1 MKHVQK
7 AYDMDILRFWMWGGS
22 VLVQQRAPPPPFP
35 PLLSAGYLLWWAGS
49 PLHLGASWCCL
60 LTESRALGRGTDFLK
75 EWNSTLSPPSPP
87 SQTPYLDHSQTS
99 GPEAV
104 FNSTE
109 TNRLS
114 STQHSPYPAG
124 SMMPQGIRKCL
135 AMLQEFTSQNLR
147 PLRFSMGNLATF

>member
-1 MKHVQK
+1 
-7 AYDMDILRFWMWGGS
+7 MWDGS
-22 VLVQQRAPPPPFP
+22 VLAQQRAPFP

-49 PLHLGASWCCL
+49 PLHVGASWCCL
-60 LTESRALGRGTDFLK
+60 LTEARALGRGTDFLE
-75 EWNSTLSPPSPP
+75 EWNSTLSPPSLLSPLPP
-87 SQTPYLDHSQTS
+87 SQTPHLDHSQTS

-124 SMMPQGIRKCL
+124 SKMPRGIRKCL
-135 AMLQEFTSQNLR
+135 ALLQEFTSQNLR
-147 PLRFSMGNLATF
+147 PLRFSLGNLATF